1 MANPIAPR
9 GSLASLAEI
18 TPTVE
23 AAQRRASET
32 ESKRHTLRQELA
44 ELTADERAALRAKKD
59 S

>member
-1 MANPIAPR
+1 MANPFTPR
-9 GSLASLAEI
+9 GSLASFAEI

-23 AAQRRASET
+23 AAQRRARET
-32 ESKRHTLRQELA
+32 ESKRLTLRQELA